1 MTERRRVVSVIGDAR
16 IEDPARLVEAQR
28 LGAALMAAGFRIVTG
43 GLGGLMSAVS
53 EGARGAPEWEEGRIL
68 GIVPTYRREDANP
81 FCDVVIPTGMQIGRN
96 ILVVASGDVVLAVGG
111 GSGTLSELAVAWQ
124 LGRPIVA
131 LGDHGWAGR
140 LAGQRLDERCEEPIH
155 ACASVEAAVAAC
167 LALSRSP
174 TESGDIGS
182 GAHRRRKGSDGK

>member
-1 MTERRRVVSVIGDAR
+1 MRQRRRVVSVIGDAR
-16 IEDPARLVEAQR
+16 IEDPVRVVEAQR

-53 EGARGAPEWEEGRIL
+53 EGARRAPEWEEGRIV
-68 GIVPTYRREDANP
+68 GIVPTYCREDANS

-111 GSGTLSELAVAWQ
+111 GSGTLSEMAVAWQ

-140 LAGQRLDERCEEPIH
+140 LSGQRLDERCEEPIH
-155 ACASVEAAVAAC
+155 ACASVEEAVAAC

-174 TESGDIGS
+174 NEAGDIGS
-182 GAHRRRKGSDGK
+182 GVHQRRKGDDQT